1 MYLKDRRREG
11 EKERRGEGEMERR
24 REEKE
29 EKRSEGEKG
38 GKVGAHTSGEN
49 SNTEVQLRHTGRH

>member
-1 MYLKDRRREG
+1 LYLKRIEGSRQVDKG
-11 EKERRGEGEMERR
+11 EKERRR
-24 REEKE
+24 E

-49 SNTEVQLRHTGRH
+49 